1 VQDLLKAK
9 INLFFTFKKMRGIID
24 LTVPITGSVS
34 PSGYLVGKTS
44 LITHDFCHFYKKV
57 LKL

>member
-1 VQDLLKAK
+1 
-9 INLFFTFKKMRGIID
+9 MRGIID

-44 LITHDFCHFYKKV
+44 LITPDICHFYKMV
-57 LKL
+57 PKL